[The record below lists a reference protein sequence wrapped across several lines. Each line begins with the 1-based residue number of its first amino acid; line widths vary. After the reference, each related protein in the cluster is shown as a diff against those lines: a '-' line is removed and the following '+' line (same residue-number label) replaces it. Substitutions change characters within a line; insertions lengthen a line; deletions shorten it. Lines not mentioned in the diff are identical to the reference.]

1 MWCHHRCQFFLTG
14 CHGSHYLSARAGVCG
29 LAPCPSLSLSI
40 GFPEQHSDVQ
50 PKQHTHIH
58 TSVYI
63 CIIIYI
69 YCYIYIH
76 YVVYNYVYI
85 HIYIHTITIIYI
97 LFICIYVYWLDPI
110 KSPWNPHQYPIISSH
125 IPIIWRRWW
134 CCCPGFPEPCHDYC
148 LETTMG
154 TPKTEGVHVCW
165 LMNHTL
171 GPRPLYCYIRS
182 HLPTNIVT
190 IPINMPKVKSYE
202 WIPQQL
208 VHSHIHA

>member
-1 MWCHHRCQFFLTG
+1 MFNRNN
-14 CHGSHYLSARAGVCG
+14 
-29 LAPCPSLSLSI
+29 
-40 GFPEQHSDVQ
+40 
-50 PKQHTHIH
+50 IH
-58 TSVYI
+58 TYIHLYIYIYIYI

-69 YCYIYIH
+69 YCYIYI
-76 YVVYNYVYI
+76 YI
-85 HIYIHTITIIYI
+85 MLYITTYIYIYIYIYTYNNYNIYIYI

-208 VHSHIHA
+208 VPSHIHA